1 MLRTGLQ
8 DKYRSILCCLKCSP
22 VSQNVINCFQPY
34 SALGAQAWQKK
45 KAKTYFG
52 SACSETFDTHWVN
65 HFRCSRR
72 FVLSRGPC
80 PSISEMDGRSYEAKS
95 WTKRSRNVKLSD
107 QLRSGLSSSASEAAV
122 CALLLRCQLHDGL
135 RRTCASTFNRWLA
148 SPTFPYDPA
157 VTLHISPKIFITIIY
172 HGNHSSL
179 LFSAIWNCKLTLVK
193 PCCYI
198 FFAHVHYVSLKK
210 LSS

>member
-34 SALGAQAWQKK
+34 SALGAQAWQK

-107 QLRSGLSSSASEAAV
+107 QLRSGLNSSASLHPCRAQIRRSCSLRSATPMPAAWWF
-122 CALLLRCQLHDGL
+122 ASNLRLNTSL
-135 RRTCASTFNRWLA
+135 V
-148 SPTFPYDPA
+148 DPA

-193 PCCYI
+193 PCC
-198 FFAHVHYVSLKK
+198 
-210 LSS
+210 

>member
-34 SALGAQAWQKK
+34 SALGAQTWQKK

-95 WTKRSRNVKLSD
+95 WTKRSRNVKWSAAIWSEFVCFIAPLQGADSQKLQFALCYSD
-107 QLRSGLSSSASEAAV
+107 ASCMMV
-122 CALLLRCQLHDGL
+122 CVE
-135 RRTCASTFNRWLA
+135 LA
-148 SPTFPYDPA
+148 PQHFAGWPCCHTS
-157 VTLHISPKIFITIIY
+157 HISKNLHY
-172 HGNHSSL
+172 HHISWQS
-179 LFSAIWNCKLTLVK
+179 
-193 PCCYI
+193 
-198 FFAHVHYVSLKK
+198 
-210 LSS
+210 